1 MGGLV
6 ESACPFD
13 NLRGPSGVEGL
24 RVPSGVEGLALAVT
38 MSRSINREISRKAG
52 GTVLVAASVAL
63 GRMCPAL

>member
-13 NLRGPSGVEGL
+13 NLRG
-24 RVPSGVEGLALAVT
+24 PSGVEGLALAVT